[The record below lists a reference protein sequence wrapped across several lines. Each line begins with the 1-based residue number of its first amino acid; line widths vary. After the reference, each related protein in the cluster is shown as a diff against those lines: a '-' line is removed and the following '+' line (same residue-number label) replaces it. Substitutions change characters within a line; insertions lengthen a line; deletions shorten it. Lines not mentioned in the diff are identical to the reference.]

1 MSIKKFEFYL
11 VLNWKKGTVDV
22 KKRKPK
28 EGLSDVVIK
37 AKILLKTKCVYG
49 DVKTPE
55 NKVYV
60 WKGEIEIPET
70 KVGDIFMDM
79 V

>member
-1 MSIKKFEFYL
+1 MASKKFEFYI
-11 VLNWKKGTVDV
+11 VLNWKTGTVNA

-28 EGLSDVVIK
+28 EGLSDIVVKMRI
-37 AKILLKTKCVYG
+37 
-49 DVKTPE
+49 DVKIPE
-55 NKVYV
+55 NKMHI
-60 WKGEIEIPET
+60 WKGEIEVPET